1 MSDADLPGGEPPE
14 AVHYDLEEA
23 MTLLAALED
32 ARDALIDGGFLGVVV
47 AIEAEIR
54 LLSRRL
60 GFDDPSG
67 GHDG

>member
-1 MSDADLPGGEPPE
+1 MSEGELPAGEPPD
-14 AVHYDLEEA
+14 AVRYDLDEA

-32 ARDALIDGGFLGVVV
+32 ARDALIDGGFLGVVL